1 MTVSIIAAVPKN
13 RVIGKDNQL
22 VWDLPKDM
30 AFFKSTTRGHHVIM
44 GRKNYES
51 IPEKHRPLP
60 ARPNIVVTRQDD
72 YSAPE
77 AQVVNSIQEGLEL
90 AKKAGEEEAF
100 VIGGGQIY
108 EAALKDGLIDVMYL
122 THIHSEFEGDTYFPK
137 FDESKWERSLI
148 MHHEKDEKN
157 PHDFD
162 IYRYVK
168 CS

>member
-30 AFFKSTTRGHHVIM
+30 AFFKSTTKGHHVIM

-51 IPEKHRPLP
+51 IPEKYRPLP
-60 ARPNIVVTRQDD
+60 GRPNIVVTRQDD

-77 AQVVNSIQEGLEL
+77 AQVVNSIKEGLDL
-90 AKKAGEEEAF
+90 AKEAGEEEAF

-108 EAALKDGLIDVMYL
+108 DAALKENLIDVMYL

-137 FDESKWERSLI
+137 FDESDWERTLI